1 MLSMSAGLD
10 LISTLVVCK
19 SIFVYSNAPVRK
31 ILNFRRSSVLINKFE
46 TSSVKM
52 MHMQNDPNAP
62 ITSAERA
69 QRSVFGK
76 FIA

>member
-1 MLSMSAGLD
+1 
-10 LISTLVVCK
+10 
-19 SIFVYSNAPVRK
+19 
-31 ILNFRRSSVLINKFE
+31 
-46 TSSVKM
+46 M

-76 FIA
+76 FIACFELYIEYYFNWHAWHAMLFEIYLSSNFLNTHSLSLV

>member
-1 MLSMSAGLD
+1 
-10 LISTLVVCK
+10 
-19 SIFVYSNAPVRK
+19 
-31 ILNFRRSSVLINKFE
+31 
-46 TSSVKM
+46 M

-76 FIA
+76 YIACFMSLLLVMHRKLFQLLAC

>member
-1 MLSMSAGLD
+1 
-10 LISTLVVCK
+10 
-19 SIFVYSNAPVRK
+19 
-31 ILNFRRSSVLINKFE
+31 
-46 TSSVKM
+46 M

-76 FIA
+76 FIAYFELYIEYYSNLHAWHAMLFKFISVRIFSIHSLSLFCNEYNI

>member
-1 MLSMSAGLD
+1 M
-10 LISTLVVCK
+10 
-19 SIFVYSNAPVRK
+19 RK
-31 ILNFRRSSVLINKFE
+31 ILNFRKSSVFINKFE

-76 FIA
+76 FIAYFELYIE